1 MFWKHPGR
9 TASKKVIDGSQ
20 TLVSGENLLTLM
32 ACLDNEWGYANVEA
46 PEDNDD
52 VWNLKY
58 KRVKDRRNK
67 MGGGSL

>member
-1 MFWKHPGR
+1 M
-9 TASKKVIDGSQ
+9 V
-20 TLVSGENLLTLM
+20 
-32 ACLDNEWGYANVEA
+32 CLDNEWGYANVEA
-46 PEDNDD
+46 PDDNDD